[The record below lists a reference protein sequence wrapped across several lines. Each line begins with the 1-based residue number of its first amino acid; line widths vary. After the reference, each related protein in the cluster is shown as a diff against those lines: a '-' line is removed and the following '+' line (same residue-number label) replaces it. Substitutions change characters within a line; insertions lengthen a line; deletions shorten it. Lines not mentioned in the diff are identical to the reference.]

1 MTITGNT
8 PGNIPGP
15 GKDPVA
21 LLEEAGFSLDA
32 LNEEQR
38 DVITSLTEE
47 EVLLLLSL
55 KKRFDVAEPEVQA
68 HTGIYA
74 GGSMF

>member
-1 MTITGNT
+1 MNT
-8 PGNIPGP
+8 PGPGN
-15 GKDPVA
+15 DPVT

-38 DVITSLTEE
+38 DVITSLSEE
-47 EVLLLLSL
+47 EVRLLLSL
-55 KKRFDVAEPEVQA
+55 KERFDVTEPEVQA
-68 HTGIYA
+68 HSGIYA

>member
-1 MTITGNT
+1 MST
-8 PGNIPGP
+8 PGP
-15 GKDPVA
+15 GKDPVT

-32 LNEEQR
+32 LSEEQR
-38 DVITSLTEE
+38 DVITNLTEE

-55 KKRFDVAEPEVQA
+55 KARFDVTEPEVQA